1 MREQIFDIL
10 EKICEDDI
18 VRSNPDI
25 DLFESD
31 LMDSLGFAELLAD
44 IEDDLGILV
53 APSEVDRSTFNTPN
67 RIVAYL
73 ETRSASGNVFLLSSW
88 RSCLPLPQQWDFI
101 FWQRVGFM

>member
-53 APSEVDRSTFNTPN
+53 APS
-67 RIVAYL
+67 
-73 ETRSASGNVFLLSSW
+73 
-88 RSCLPLPQQWDFI
+88 
-101 FWQRVGFM
+101 

>member
-44 IEDDLGILV
+44 IEDELGILV
-53 APSEVDRSTFNTPN
+53 AQSEVDRSTFNTPN

-73 ETRSASGNVFLLSSW
+73 ETRSAS
-88 RSCLPLPQQWDFI
+88 
-101 FWQRVGFM
+101 

>member
-31 LMDSLGFAELLAD
+31 LMDSLGFAELL
-44 IEDDLGILV
+44 EDDLGILV

-73 ETRSASGNVFLLSSW
+73 ETRSAS
-88 RSCLPLPQQWDFI
+88 
-101 FWQRVGFM
+101 

>member
-18 VRSNPDI
+18 VQDNADI

-53 APSEVDRSTFNTPN
+53 APSEVHSSTFNTPN

-73 ETRSASGNVFLLSSW
+73 ETRSAS
-88 RSCLPLPQQWDFI
+88 
-101 FWQRVGFM
+101 

>member
-44 IEDDLGILV
+44 IEDVPWYSGR
-53 APSEVDRSTFNTPN
+53 ASEVDRSTFNTPN

-73 ETRSASGNVFLLSSW
+73 ETGVRHETASCFLPGAPACPYLSSGT
-88 RSCLPLPQQWDFI
+88 SFSG
-101 FWQRVGFM
+101 QRVGFM

>member
-25 DLFESD
+25 ESD

-73 ETRSASGNVFLLSSW
+73 ETRSAS
-88 RSCLPLPQQWDFI
+88 
-101 FWQRVGFM
+101 

>member
-1 MREQIFDIL
+1 MVSFLILADYTTACNLRVLYLFGTVLVREQIFDIL

-73 ETRSASGNVFLLSSW
+73 ETRSAS
-88 RSCLPLPQQWDFI
+88 
-101 FWQRVGFM
+101 

>member
-44 IEDDLGILV
+44 LGILV

-73 ETRSASGNVFLLSSW
+73 ETRSAS
-88 RSCLPLPQQWDFI
+88 
-101 FWQRVGFM
+101 